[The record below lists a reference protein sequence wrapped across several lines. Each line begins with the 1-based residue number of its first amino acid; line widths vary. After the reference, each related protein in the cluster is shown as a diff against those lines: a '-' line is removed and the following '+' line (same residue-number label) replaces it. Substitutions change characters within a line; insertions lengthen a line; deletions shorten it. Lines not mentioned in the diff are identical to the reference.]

1 MQNFEFYAPTRMIF
15 GKDTHKEVG
24 NIVKEYGFSRVLL
37 HYGQGSVVKNG
48 VFDEIMASLRE
59 AGIDVAVLGGAE
71 PNPKIS
77 MVREGVRL
85 AKEHV
90 SELIIALGG
99 GSVIDSA
106 KLIAIG
112 AVADVDPWMFSE
124 HKAVPEGGL
133 PVATI
138 LTLSASGSEMS
149 ASCVITNEENGLKR
163 GFGTKLNRPLFSI
176 CNPCLTYTV
185 NPYQTA
191 CGIVDIMMHTLERY
205 FTVSKPFMI
214 SDEMAF
220 GVLRTVMKAGKD
232 ALENPEDY
240 EARANLM
247 WAGSLSHN
255 DLTGVGTEFFMGCH
269 QLEHEISGMF
279 DSVAHGAGLS
289 VIYPAWAKY
298 VYRFNP
304 SRFALLAVNVLGANP
319 DGKTDEKLA
328 LEGIEILEEF
338 FKSIGMPV
346 RLSELGVDITD
357 SAIEEM
363 AEKCTFFGTRKLK
376 DYKELGKEEI
386 IEIYNLAK

>member
-24 NIVKEYGFSRVLL
+24 SIVKEYGFSRVLL
-37 HYGQGSVVKNG
+37 HYGQGSVIKSG
-48 VFDEIMASLRE
+48 VYDEVMASLKH
-59 AGIDVAVLGGAE
+59 AGMDVAVLGGAE

-77 MVREGVRL
+77 LVREGVRL
-85 AKEHV
+85 AKEHA
-90 SELIIALGG
+90 SELVIALGG

-112 AVADVDPWMFSE
+112 AVADVDPWLFSE
-124 HKAVPEGGL
+124 RKAVPEGGL

-205 FTVSKPFMI
+205 FTVSEPFMI

-220 GVLRTVMKAGKD
+220 GLLRTVINAGKD
-232 ALENPEDY
+232 ALKNPEDY

-279 DSVAHGAGLS
+279 DSVAHGAGLA
-289 VIYPAWAKY
+289 VVYPAWAKY
-298 VYRFNP
+298 VYRLNP

-319 DGKTDEKLA
+319 EGKTQEELA
-328 LEGIEILEEF
+328 LEGIGIMEEF
-338 FKSIGMPV
+338 FESIGMPT
-346 RLSELGVDITD
+346 RLSGLGVDITD

-363 AEKCTFFGTRKLK
+363 AEKCTFFGKRKLK

>member
-24 NIVKEYGFSRVLL
+24 SIVKEYGFSRVLL
-37 HYGQGSVVKNG
+37 HYGQGSVIKSG
-48 VFDEIMASLRE
+48 VYDEVMASLKH
-59 AGIDVAVLGGAE
+59 AGMDVAVLGGAE

-77 MVREGVRL
+77 LVREGVRL
-85 AKEHV
+85 AKEHA
-90 SELIIALGG
+90 SELVIALGG

-124 HKAVPEGGL
+124 HKAMPEGGL

-214 SDEMAF
+214 SDEIAF
-220 GVLRTVMKAGKD
+220 GLLRTVINAGKD
-232 ALENPEDY
+232 ALKNPEDY

-279 DSVAHGAGLS
+279 DSVAHGAGLA
-289 VIYPAWAKY
+289 VVYPAWAKY
-298 VYRFNP
+298 VYRLNP
-304 SRFALLAVNVLGANP
+304 SRFALLAVNVLGADP
-319 DGKTDEKLA
+319 KGKTQEELA
-328 LEGIEILEEF
+328 LEGIGIMEEF
-338 FKSIGMPV
+338 FRSIGMPT
-346 RLSELGVDITD
+346 RLSELGVEITD

-363 AEKCTFFGTRKLK
+363 AEKCTFFGKRKLK

>member
-24 NIVKEYGFSRVLL
+24 SIVKEYGFSRVLL
-37 HYGQGSVVKNG
+37 HYGQGSVIKSG
-48 VFDEIMASLRE
+48 VYDEVMASLKH
-59 AGIDVAVLGGAE
+59 AGMDVAVLGGAE

-77 MVREGVRL
+77 LVREGVRL
-85 AKEHV
+85 AKEHA
-90 SELIIALGG
+90 SELVIALGG

-220 GVLRTVMKAGKD
+220 GLLRTVIKAGKD
-232 ALENPEDY
+232 ALNNPEDY

-279 DSVAHGAGLS
+279 DCVAHGAGLA
-289 VIYPAWAKY
+289 VVYPAWAKY

-319 DGKTDEKLA
+319 EGKTQEELA
-328 LEGIEILEEF
+328 LEGIGIMEEF
-338 FKSIGMPV
+338 FESIGMPT
-346 RLSELGVDITD
+346 RLSGLGVDITD

-363 AEKCTFFGTRKLK
+363 AEKCTFFGKRKLK